1 MKHFVS
7 FLIFCIGTLSL
18 SAQPSDTLDVVNKEK
33 SYENLILY
41 ISIINP
47 LLYGKVGGAISMRSP
62 KNDIFFYANYRYA
75 PGVIGTKFY
84 FGQSFYGSAK
94 PNSNSEIVAG
104 FDIGGQIRFRDP
116 LLSKPYSPYLKGM
129 KNKTNFYSGVL
140 FEMSYNHSRL
150 IDYQAK
156 GSSWVYEP
164 KVGGVIGWNFN
175 EEKFFWDIHVSMALG
190 LSVIR
195 YRAEPQP
202 DRYVEPSLDATVG
215 LLRIDVCFLIGYKL

>member
-1 MKHFVS
+1 MKHFVAVV
-7 FLIFCIGTLSL
+7 IFCFGTLSL
-18 SAQPSDTLDVVNKEK
+18 SAQPIDSLGTSNKELA
-33 SYENLILY
+33 YEDLIIY
-41 ISIINP
+41 ISVINP
-47 LLYGKVGGAISMRSP
+47 LLYGKVGGAFSMRTD
-62 KNDIFFYANYRYA
+62 KKDVFFYANYRYA
-75 PGVIGTKFY
+75 PGKMGTKFY

-104 FDIGGQIRFRDP
+104 FDIGGQLRFRDP
-116 LLSKPYSPYLKGM
+116 LLNKPYSPYLKDA

-150 IDYQAK
+150 IDYQAN

-164 KVGGVIGWNFN
+164 KIGGLIGWNFN

-195 YRAEPQP
+195 YRAEPQT

-215 LLRIDVCFLIGYKL
+215 LLKVDVCFLIGYKL